1 MPGWMRDDHKALAE
15 LAYEFFAK
23 ECEPNE
29 KRWGRQQHVDRDIWH
44 KAGELG
50 LLCAS
55 IPEQYGGGGGD
66 FGHEAAIMDAQ
77 VRALAPSFG
86 GAVHSAIIAH
96 YINAYGTHEQKLKW
110 LPKMASGELVS
121 AIAMTEPGTGSDLQG
136 IKTTAVK
143 EGDEYVINGSKTF
156 ITNGFLSD
164 IVVVAAKTD
173 PAQGAAG
180 VSLIVVEQGI
190 KRGRNLEKVGQHG
203 QDTCELFF
211 DNVRVPTSNL
221 LGEEGQGF
229 RYLMEQLPQ
238 ERLIIAVPA
247 VASIEKAVELTI
259 GYAKER
265 HAFGKPILAFQ
276 NTRFELAECSTLA
289 TVARTFLDG
298 CIAKH
303 MAGELDVVGAAKAK
317 WWLTE
322 QQNIVADRCMQLFGG
337 YGYMVEYPIA
347 RIWTDSRIQKIYG
360 GTNEI
365 MKEII
370 GRTL

>member
-15 LAYEFFAK
+15 LADEFFAK
-23 ECEPNE
+23 ECAPNE
-29 KRWGRQQHVDRDIWH
+29 TRWAQQQHVDREIWT

-55 IPEQYGGGGGD
+55 IPEEYGGGGGD
-66 FGHEAAIMDAQ
+66 FGHEA
-77 VRALAPSFG
+77 
-86 GAVHSAIIAH
+86 
-96 YINAYGTHEQKLKW
+96 
-110 LPKMASGELVS
+110 

-143 EGDEYVINGSKTF
+143 NGDEYVINGSKTF
-156 ITNGFLSD
+156 ITNGLLCD
-164 IVVVAAKTD
+164 LVIVAAKTD
-173 PAQGAAG
+173 PDEGAAG
-180 VSLIVVEQGI
+180 VSLIVVENGI
-190 KRGRNLEKVGQHG
+190 TKRRKLEKVGQHG

-211 DNVRVPTSNL
+211 DNVRVPASNL

-247 VASIEKAVELTI
+247 VASMEKAVELTI
-259 GYAKER
+259 AYVKER
-265 HAFGKPILAFQ
+265 TAFGKPILAFQ
-276 NTRFELAECSTLA
+276 NTRFELAECSTLG
-289 TVARTFLDG
+289 TVARTFLDD
-298 CIAKH
+298 CLAKH
-303 MAGELDVVGAAKAK
+303 IAGELDITGAAKAK
-317 WWLTE
+317 WRLTE